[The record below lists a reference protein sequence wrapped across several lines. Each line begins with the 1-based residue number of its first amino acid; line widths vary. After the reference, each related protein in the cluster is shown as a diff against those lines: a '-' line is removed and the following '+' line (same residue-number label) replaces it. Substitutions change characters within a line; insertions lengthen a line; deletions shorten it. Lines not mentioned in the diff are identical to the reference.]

1 MYASVRND
9 PQYANEQYLRNIFE
23 KFGFIRNLEIKRN
36 ELPTQRTYVL
46 VEYETLEQA
55 MRAREKVKNLRDR
68 LGDRKSEIT
77 LLIDN
82 DKITRKYPNIT
93 NQIRYQ
99 RKRQSNVQQQ
109 VASQQQQQQP
119 QERPIDTSY
128 QNYPPALPYGQERQE
143 IDLDDIMGI
152 LNQHAVADEEEHQ
165 QADWCGFLTLNKKKK
180 IEVDFVR
187 IHKEECQ
194 LDSGILNI
202 AYRAD
207 LR

>member
-1 MYASVRND
+1 
-9 PQYANEQYLRNIFE
+9 
-23 KFGFIRNLEIKRN
+23 
-36 ELPTQRTYVL
+36 
-46 VEYETLEQA
+46 
-55 MRAREKVKNLRDR
+55 MRAREKVKGMRDR

-99 RKRQSNVQQQ
+99 RKRQNNVQQQ

-119 QERPIDTSY
+119 QDRPLENSY
-128 QNYPPALPYGQERQE
+128 PNTFSAPPLPYGQERQE
-143 IDLDDIMGI
+143 IDLDGIMGI
-152 LNQHAVADEEEHQ
+152 LNQHAGMDEEEHQ

-194 LDSGILNI
+194 LDDGILNI

-207 LR
+207 LREALDSGSYNLAGKFRAAQPGMGKVFKQ